1 MARRRKERVH
11 LTGKSNRNELYLS
24 ECEQLSENI
33 KFRIEDTIPKNE
45 RVQKNGLSENKN
57 TFENSS
63 EEPIKIQIAKSKVNE
78 SDKSF
83 LKKTK
88 GAFHERDRS
97 GNRFPIFQVEKQ
109 EKTINDSSRLVK
121 LNKNKISQKNEYSKG
136 SPCVFKPGGVK
147 RIDIKSAYD
156 DKTKIEES
164 KEKETEIDVSG
175 LWDYLHAVKHSEDN
189 RLHDNLKDILN
200 KRNQR
205 MNWSDEKQEE
215 KISSCEKPK
224 EFSISKNNEKIN
236 FKEYKDFVKYVLP
249 SASGTKIKHSW
260 EILKKNVNCEEDK
273 VSCDDLFR
281 FIDTR
286 GLTDSNNS
294 SDYECKIVSSKI
306 QRKIWKYNY
315 NPDDVHLKT
324 INYVDSIRCKA
335 SEFSQNFKELVTEDE
350 LKNIF
355 KEKEKINKKEL
366 EQCISHIIKEKMK
379 MKEEEERRQN
389 EKREDVETLENV
401 EQTHSFNKINKDGL
415 KEFNMKAYISTLLS
429 NKDGEVYIQSFI
441 QNLQVNYELLNAK
454 HVNIKDAYDLYSRNI
469 PPSEKKNDSYYS
481 EKLNE
486 EEIAR
491 AKYLIEEL
499 DYNLRNNVKS
509 IYSNING
516 EKGDNC
522 YLSKYGIFKQ
532 LDVDKDSY
540 ITEDDLRKCV
550 KNLKIK
556 DMEDSDVNL
565 LLKYMDPEK
574 KGYVNV
580 NDFLENYNMEEK
592 SMRKWI
598 RHGNQPYYD
607 YVKSLKNKTGNRKR
621 CVSSH
626 ETVEHNTNVI
636 YAKKY
641 EDVINNYNLELDPC
655 CPSYVIRERIR
666 ENFMARKEDFINK
679 HLKATRFHITGYKN
693 TNNLTEPVKDSA
705 LYIDDASR
713 FKTTYE
719 MNYT

>member
-24 ECEQLSENI
+24 DCEKLSENI
-33 KFRIEDTIPKNE
+33 KFRIEDPTLKNE
-45 RVQKNGLSENKN
+45 RVQKNGLSETKD

-63 EEPIKIQIAKSKVNE
+63 EEPIKIQIVKQQVDENGKSL
-78 SDKSF
+78 
-83 LKKTK
+83 LKKK
-88 GAFHERDRS
+88 KAVFHESDRS
-97 GNRFPIFQVEKQ
+97 GNQFPKFEVEKH
-109 EKTINDSSRLVK
+109 EKTVNDVSRLIK
-121 LNKNKISQKNEYSKG
+121 LSKNKMSQKNDYSKG
-136 SPCVFKPGGVK
+136 SPCVFRPGGVK
-147 RIDIKSAYD
+147 RIDIKSAYED
-156 DKTKIEES
+156 ETKIEKT
-164 KEKETEIDVSG
+164 KEKEKEIDVSG

-189 RLHDNLKDILN
+189 RLHDKVKDILN

-205 MNWSDEKQEE
+205 MHWTEETEE
-215 KISSCEKPK
+215 KNMSSGEIPK
-224 EFSISKNNEKIN
+224 ESSISEKNEKIN

-286 GLTDSNNS
+286 GLTGNSS
-294 SDYECKIVSSKI
+294 SDYDCKIISSKI
-306 QRKIWKYNY
+306 QKKILKYNY

-324 INYVDSIRCKA
+324 INYVDNIRCKA

-366 EQCISHIIKEKMK
+366 EQCISHIIKEKMQL
-379 MKEEEERRQN
+379 KEEEERRQN
-389 EKREDVETLENV
+389 EKREDAETLENV
-401 EQTHSFNKINKDGL
+401 QQTHSFNKINKDGL

-429 NKDGEVYIQSFI
+429 NKDGEVYTQSFI

-454 HVNIKDAYDLYSRNI
+454 HVDIKDAYDLYSRNI
-469 PPSEKKNDSYYS
+469 PPTEKKEDSYYA
-481 EKLNE
+481 EELNA

-499 DYNLRNNVKS
+499 DYSLRNNVKS
-509 IYSNING
+509 IYSNAKG
-516 EKGDNC
+516 EKGDSC

-532 LDVDKDSY
+532 LDADKDSY

-556 DMEDSDVNL
+556 DMKDSDVNL

-580 NDFLENYNMEEK
+580 NDFLENYNLEEK

-598 RHGNQPYYD
+598 RQGNQPYYD
-607 YVKSLKNKTGNRKR
+607 YVKSLQNKVGSRKR

-626 ETVEHNTNVI
+626 ETIEHNRNVMN
-636 YAKKY
+636 AKKY

-693 TNNLTEPVKDSA
+693 TNDLTEPVKDSA
-705 LYIDDASR
+705 LYIDDTSR

>member
-1 MARRRKERVH
+1 MARRRKERFH

-24 ECEQLSENI
+24 ECEQLSENT
-33 KFRIEDTIPKNE
+33 KCRILDSNPKNAKVE
-45 RVQKNGLSENKN
+45 KHGLSENKN
-57 TFENSS
+57 NFENSS
-63 EEPIKIQIAKSKVNE
+63 EEPIKIQIAKSHPSENA
-78 SDKSF
+78 KS
-83 LKKTK
+83 LLDNGKTE
-88 GAFHERDRS
+88 FHEREQSSKRLS
-97 GNRFPIFQVEKQ
+97 KFHVEKH
-109 EKTINDSSRLVK
+109 EKTVNDVSRLVK
-121 LNKNKISQKNEYSKG
+121 LNKNKISQKNDYSKG

-147 RIDIKSAYD
+147 RVDIKRAYAD
-156 DKTKIEES
+156 ETKIEKG
-164 KEKETEIDVSG
+164 KEKEIDSSG

-200 KRNQR
+200 KRNKK
-205 MNWSDEKQEE
+205 MIWSDEKREE
-215 KISSCEKPK
+215 NISSVGIPK
-224 EFSISKNNEKIN
+224 ESSISTKKENIN
-236 FKEYKDFVKYVLP
+236 FKEYEDFVKYVLP

-260 EILKKNVNCEEDK
+260 EVLKNSVNSEEDT

-281 FIDTR
+281 FIDTQ
-286 GLTDSNNS
+286 GKTNSIS
-294 SDYECKIVSSKI
+294 SDYTCKIVSSRLQK
-306 QRKIWKYNY
+306 KALKYNY

-324 INYVDSIRCKA
+324 INYVDTIRCKA

-350 LKNIF
+350 LKSIF
-355 KEKEKINKKEL
+355 KEKEKISKKEL
-366 EQCISHIIKEKMK
+366 EQCISHIVKEKIQ

-389 EKREDVETLENV
+389 EKREDAETPEKSQ
-401 EQTHSFNKINKDGL
+401 QTHSLNKINKDGL

-429 NKDGEVYIQSFI
+429 NKDGEVYTQSFI
-441 QNLQVNYELLNAK
+441 QNLQVNYEQLSVK
-454 HVNIKDAYDLYSRNI
+454 HVDIKDAYDFYSRNI
-469 PPSEKKNDSYYS
+469 PPTEKKKDSYYS
-481 EKLNE
+481 EELNA
-486 EEIAR
+486 EEITR

-499 DYNLRNNVKS
+499 DYSLRNNVKS
-509 IYSNING
+509 IYSSFKG
-516 EKGDNC
+516 EKGDSC

-540 ITEDDLRKCV
+540 ITEEDLRKCV

-556 DMEDSDVNL
+556 DMQDSDVNL

-580 NDFLENYNMEEK
+580 NDFLENYNLEEK

-598 RHGNQPYYD
+598 RQGNQPYYD
-607 YVKSLKNKTGNRKR
+607 YIKRLQNEAGSRKR

-626 ETVEHNTNVI
+626 ETTEHNKIVMNV
-636 YAKKY
+636 KKY

-655 CPSYVIRERIR
+655 CPSYVLRERIR
-666 ENFMARKEDFINK
+666 ENFMARKEDFVNK

-693 TNNLTEPVKDSA
+693 TNDLTEPVKDSA